1 MENSFLSLIK
11 KDFRMMISGRFF
23 LLALGSLILYSCY
36 INLVY
41 VKTDQDIYPVYLF
54 DPAGKQR
61 NPSAEVI
68 SVNSKEE
75 LQKVCLD
82 GYAVG
87 IDASGDTTEIIMVS
101 SGSSKSDHHRG
112 AYAQSLLWN
121 TGESRALVMG
131 NNNKEMKNR
140 REITSEFLFFELTA
154 VGFLGVASTLFKEK
168 QMGVIRVHSILPVS
182 KAAFIGSKLL
192 LFFLSDLLFAVLL
205 TIINLG
211 IPSALA
217 VMPDVLLQVGI
228 LSTIMS
234 LTGFLCA
241 VWIPDFKQFSLL
253 YLVLAIFITIPVFL
267 AGQTSVSWG
276 WINFHPMY
284 HLFMAMK
291 NAYFGTPG
299 SNSIYFLVCIAV
311 IGFLF
316 YFARRVLSREMA
328 KEG

>member
-11 KDFRMMISGRFF
+11 KDFRMMLSGRFF

-36 INLVY
+36 INFVY

-54 DPAGKQR
+54 DPGGKQR

-68 SVNSKEE
+68 LVSSKEE
-75 LQKVCLD
+75 LQKVCMD

-101 SGSSKSDHHRG
+101 SGSSKSDHHRT

-121 TGESRALVMG
+121 TGGSRAMVIG
-131 NNNKEMKNR
+131 TNNKEMKNR

-154 VGFLGVASTLFKEK
+154 VGFLGIASTLFKEK

-192 LFFLSDLLFAVLL
+192 LFILSDLLFAVLL

-291 NAYFGTPG
+291 NAYFGTPD
-299 SNSIYFLVCIAV
+299 SNSIYYLVCIAV